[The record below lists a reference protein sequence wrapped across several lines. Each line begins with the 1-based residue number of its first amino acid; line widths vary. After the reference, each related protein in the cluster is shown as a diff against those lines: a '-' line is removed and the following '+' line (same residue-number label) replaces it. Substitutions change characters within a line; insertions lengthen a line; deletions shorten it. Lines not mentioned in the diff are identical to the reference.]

1 MKRSFALLD
10 VLGAL
15 VLILLAIGVVF
26 RFNHQIEQRLYRD
39 GETRNRLRHA
49 AWALSYG
56 DAPPSQPYGEA
67 TRRDDHVWV
76 LRRGDYL
83 YYVYA
88 PRQVPADWRSTAHTE
103 AQAAP

>member
-26 RFNHQIEQRLYRD
+26 RFNHQIEKHLYRD

-56 DAPPSQPYGEA
+56 DAPPAQSFGTA
-67 TRRDDHVWV
+67 TRRGDRQWV
-76 LRRGDYL
+76 LRRGDFQ

-88 PRQVPADWRSTAHTE
+88 PRLVPAAWQS
-103 AQAAP
+103 AAEGEKAP